1 MMGKWISSVMAGV
14 FIAMGAMVYLAIP
27 NALVGSLFFS
37 TGIFLVL
44 NLHNMLFT
52 RVCPLM
58 VYNRGYNWGDAGIA
72 WIGNGIGTFLA
83 AWTISF
89 TRFGDTLGEAV
100 KKIGESK
107 LGDSPLSLFILGIF
121 CAFFVA
127 FAVLVGAKY
136 KQGSLGQIF
145 YVWLFITAFVFCGF
159 EHIVA
164 DMFYLS
170 CCWLQYGIDGLEALK
185 VLALVTAGNLAGGMF
200 IAWAVR
206 SLAQKGDSAG
216 LDRKYAGTVRKYKYR
231 KR

>member
-27 NALVGSLFFS
+27 NTLVGSLFFS

-72 WIGNGIGTFLA
+72 WIGNGIGAFLV

-89 TRFGDTLGEAV
+89 TRFGDILGEAV

-107 LGDSPLSLFILGIF
+107 LGDRPLSLFILGIF

-170 CCWLQYGIDGLEALK
+170 CYALHYGVQVLDVIK
-185 VLALVTAGNLAGGMF
+185 VLVSVTAGNVAGGLFM
-200 IAWAVR
+200 AWAIR
-206 SLAQKGDSAG
+206 E
-216 LDRKYAGTVRKYKYR
+216 LDKTTVFRIDVDKFTGKET